1 MEEEE
6 YLRQYEKRLQDSLVK
21 LCTDAGMMGGML
33 LESDDIESKFTE
45 SFARPYLT
53 DAIRE
58 YQQYPEAAIAW
69 AGFLGMAVAKIWDAD
84 WQAYQQVSYTDLLG
98 PRGFDDMDERILTQV
113 MGYELDSEPA
123 GRICDILSK
132 CAAEALAMI
141 RHEHIEPAS
150 PRAYYVFARTVQVL
164 YRIGASIELFLLGYK
179 LEKLNM

>member
-45 SFARPYLT
+45 SLARPYLT

-69 AGFLGMAVAKIWDAD
+69 SGFLGMAIAKIWDAD
-84 WQAYQQVSYTDLLG
+84 WQAYQQVSYADLQG
-98 PRGFDDMDERILTQV
+98 PRGFDDMDERITAQV
-113 MGYELDSEPA
+113 LGYALDSEPA
-123 GRICDILSK
+123 LRIADLLSA

-179 LEKLNM
+179 LERL